1 METVEQKPKTNI
13 FIYII
18 IAILI
23 AAIVIVYFVFFAPEK
38 VAKKTSTITTVNV
51 ATQETSGTGVQT
63 PASGTIGTTGVAKMA
78 TSTDVTGGLS
88 NLKLTPEEILN
99 NPVFQS
105 LHVYAEPIELPN
117 LGRTN
122 PFIPF

>member
-1 METVEQKPKTNI
+1 METIEQKPKTNI
-13 FIYII
+13 LMYII

-23 AAIVIVYFVFFAPEK
+23 AAIAVVYFVFFAPEK
-38 VAKKTSTITTVNV
+38 IAQKTSTVTNVNV
-51 ATQETSGTGVQT
+51 ATQETSGAGI
-63 PASGTIGTTGVAKMA
+63 STTATEKTKVA

-88 NLKLTPEEILN
+88 NLKLTPEEILD
-99 NPVFQS
+99 NPIFQS
-105 LHVYAEPIELPN
+105 LHSYAEPIELPN